1 MLISVIVPCYNEEG
15 VLKATH
21 DRLTNVLREIA
32 RLDYELIFV
41 NDGSQDQTQQI
52 LTHLQQQDPHVRL
65 LRLSRNF
72 GHQIA
77 VTAGLEQAAG
87 DAVVVIDADLQDPP
101 EVIPQMV
108 KLWREGNDVVYGIR
122 IEREGESKFK
132 LWTAKAFYR
141 LINRLSDTKM
151 PLDAGDFRL
160 LDRKVVEV
168 IKMMP
173 ERARFLRGMVS
184 WAGFRQVS
192 IPYDRA
198 ARHAGDSKYP
208 LAKMIHFAMDGIISF
223 SLVPLKLAIWTGFL
237 SIWIAVAGIIV
248 AILDR
253 LLEKDLTRGWAS
265 LFVAVLFMGGVQLV
279 SLGIIGEYLGRIYTE
294 VKRRPLY
301 VVQERLGF
309 ADQSKTTPDSL
320 YVVANRD

>member
-1 MLISVIVPCYNEEG
+1 MLLSVIVPCYNEEV
-15 VLKATH
+15 VLITTH
-21 DRLTNVLREIA
+21 DRLTKVFTEMTG
-32 RLDYELIFV
+32 LDYELIFV
-41 NDGSQDQTQQI
+41 NDGSVDQTQPI
-52 LTHLQQQDPHVRL
+52 LSQLQLHDPHVRV

-77 VTAGLEQAAG
+77 VTAGLEQSSG

-122 IEREGESKFK
+122 IERDGESRFK

-141 LINRLSDTKM
+141 LINGLSDTKM

-160 LDRKVVEV
+160 IDRKVVEV
-168 IKMMP
+168 IKTMP

-192 IPYDRA
+192 IPYHRA
-198 ARHAGDSKYP
+198 ARHGGDSKYP
-208 LAKMIHFAMDGIISF
+208 LPKMIHFAMDGIISF

-237 SIWIAVAGIIV
+237 AIWIAVAGIII
-248 AILDR
+248 AIIDR

-301 VVQERLGF
+301 VLQEKLGF
-309 ADQSKTTPDSL
+309 TEDTHKEIPKTRE
-320 YVVANRD
+320 VNAVG